1 MGLSIT
7 DIVALAKAG
16 YKPADV
22 KELITMADAK
32 ETSEDQK
39 DQKSA
44 EEPQQAEGQN
54 APEGTEAEKQTEKE
68 EAAEKADK
76 DDVNYKELY
85 EKSQNDLKAAQEA
98 NRKQDASGNASDPS
112 EDLKTIIAS
121 YL

>member
-1 MGLSIT
+1 MGLSIP
-7 DIVALAKAG
+7 DIIALAKAG
-16 YKPADV
+16 YKPSDV
-22 KELITMADAK
+22 KELISLADAK

-44 EEPQQAEGQN
+44 EEPQKAEGQD
-54 APEGTEAEKQTEKE
+54 APESAEAEKQPEKE

-98 NRKQDASGNASDPS
+98 NRKQDASGNAPGPS
-112 EDLKTIIAS
+112 ESLKSIIAS